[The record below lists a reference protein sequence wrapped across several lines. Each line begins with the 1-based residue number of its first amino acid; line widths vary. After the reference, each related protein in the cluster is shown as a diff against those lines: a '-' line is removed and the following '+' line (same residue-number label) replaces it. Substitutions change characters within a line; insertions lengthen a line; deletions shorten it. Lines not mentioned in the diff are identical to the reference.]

1 MKELEMIPYI
11 VVTSIE
17 KVIMKLCIYVYKYTI
32 ACTYKWEAFLY
43 LIL

>member
-1 MKELEMIPYI
+1 MKEIEMFPYI

-17 KVIMKLCIYVYKYTI
+17 KVIMNLCIYAYKYTI
-32 ACTYKWEAFLY
+32 AYSYKWEAFLY